1 MSGFF
6 IVTMFGLNVIFLI
19 KTRTNIITKTIKA
32 MDKKI
37 SFKLVNSEP
46 KINEVGSIIDVN
58 KAACRDMNLSELLSL
73 LKADIFIFW
82 SWGAH
87 AFTTNFNDVWDI
99 EQKKIV
105 MRANSMFRMRVK
117 GHHHKGHVYIFLNG
131 SDLFDVY
138 LTNLK
143 GQIKKKIMGLY
154 YDQLADWID
163 ENVEK
168 IPAYSR

>member
-1 MSGFF
+1 
-6 IVTMFGLNVIFLI
+6 
-19 KTRTNIITKTIKA
+19 
-32 MDKKI
+32 MDKK
-37 SFKLVNSEP
+37 FELFGQQCT
-46 KINEVGSIIDVN
+46 INEVGNVIDVN
-58 KAACRDMNLSELLSL
+58 KAACRDMDLSVLLGY
-73 LKADIFIFW
+73 LKADIFKFW

-87 AFTTNFNDVWDI
+87 AFTTNTDI
-99 EQKKIV
+99 WQDNKIIL
-105 MRANSMFRMRVK
+105 RANSMFRMRVK

-143 GQIKKKIMGLY
+143 GQIKKKIEGLY
-154 YDQLADWID
+154 NDQLADWID